1 MSRLCLSKYFICC
14 PFLTIHTEGFT
25 LRIRKDKSN
34 SPRDDNAFGD
44 LHKKLYLTFAEI
56 VVAFV
61 ESVVS
66 IRLL

>member
-1 MSRLCLSKYFICC
+1 MLSFTH
-14 PFLTIHTEGFT
+14 LHTEGFT

-34 SPRDDNAFGD
+34 SPRDDHAFGD
-44 LHKKLYLTFAEI
+44 LHTKLYFTFAEM

-66 IRLL
+66 IRLS